1 MEPVN
6 SRVVLDIDLDILAEN
21 FRKITASVSPL
32 KTIVVLKANAY
43 GLGMTPIAHAL
54 ANVGASAIATAEL
67 GEALAAAAFKLP
79 VLILGTVLPDELE
92 PALRAGIR
100 IPVAGLEEART
111 ISAVAGR
118 LGTTATCHIA
128 LDTGMGRVGI
138 RLADAIDLIP
148 KIAAFPHIVLEGMYS
163 HFPTAYLEN
172 DADTPKQIESFKRL
186 ASDLRARGIPIPWL
200 HIANSD
206 AINNFPGA
214 YEAPFTHVRTGINLY
229 GSFDIIGNRRLRL
242 RPVLTMRA
250 KLAQVRTL
258 TAGSTIGYGRTFVC
272 PRDMR
277 VGTVAA
283 GYADGLPL
291 ALSNRGSLLIRGRLC
306 PVIGRI
312 SMDYTTVAL
321 DQVDDAT
328 AGDDVICVGSEKT
341 NAISVETWATLK
353 GTHPYEVICS
363 IGNRV
368 QRHYLGGGAAQ

>member
-6 SRVVLDIDLDILAEN
+6 SRVVLDIDLDILAEH

-138 RLADAIDLIP
+138 RLADALDLIP
-148 KIAAFPHIVLEGMYS
+148 KIAAFPHIVL
-163 HFPTAYLEN
+163 
-172 DADTPKQIESFKRL
+172 
-186 ASDLRARGIPIPWL
+186 
-200 HIANSD
+200 
-206 AINNFPGA
+206 
-214 YEAPFTHVRTGINLY
+214 
-229 GSFDIIGNRRLRL
+229 
-242 RPVLTMRA
+242 
-250 KLAQVRTL
+250 
-258 TAGSTIGYGRTFVC
+258 
-272 PRDMR
+272 
-277 VGTVAA
+277 
-283 GYADGLPL
+283 
-291 ALSNRGSLLIRGRLC
+291 
-306 PVIGRI
+306 
-312 SMDYTTVAL
+312 
-321 DQVDDAT
+321 
-328 AGDDVICVGSEKT
+328 
-341 NAISVETWATLK
+341 
-353 GTHPYEVICS
+353 
-363 IGNRV
+363 
-368 QRHYLGGGAAQ
+368 